1 MSRFLVDEN
10 LSPALA
16 ASLRAAGHDAHHVN
30 EVGLRGT
37 PDQTIMGWA
46 AQERRTV
53 ITADHDF
60 HDHLFATGAS
70 SPSVVRVSQRGP
82 DALAGTLRQSE
93 RLASLLPGLE
103 PYLASGIA
111 VAVDRTRLAVSPL
124 PLSRR
129 LHRLPTG
136 VEQAL
141 TPERKG
147 ADAVLARV
155 RERRI
160 AQPERGRDR

>member
-1 MSRFLVDEN
+1 MSRFLIDEN

-16 ASLRAAGHDAHHVN
+16 ASLSAAGHDARHVN
-30 EVGLRGT
+30 DVGLRGT
-37 PDQTIMGWA
+37 PDATIIGWA
-46 AQERRTV
+46 ARERRTV

-60 HDHLFATGAS
+60 HDHLFATGAA
-70 SPSVVRVSQRGP
+70 SPSVVRISQRGP
-82 DALAGTLRQSE
+82 AALAGTPRQAE

-111 VAVDRTRLAVSPL
+111 VAVDANRLSVSPL

-136 VEQAL
+136 VEKSAA
-141 TPERKG
+141 R

-155 RERRI
+155 RERRLEPPGP
-160 AQPERGRDR
+160 ALER

>member
-1 MSRFLVDEN
+1 MSRFLIDEN

-16 ASLRAAGHDAHHVN
+16 ASLTAAGHDARHVN
-30 EVGLRGT
+30 EVGLQGS
-37 PDQTIMGWA
+37 PDRTIMGWA
-46 AQERRTV
+46 ARERRTV

-60 HDHLFATGAS
+60 HDHLYATGAG

-82 DALAGTLRQSE
+82 AALAGAARQAE

-111 VAVDRTRLAVSPL
+111 VAVDGARLSVSPL

-136 VEQAL
+136 AEKS
-141 TPERKG
+141 RG
-147 ADAVLARV
+147 RADDVMARV
-155 RERRI
+155 RERRL
-160 AQPERGRDR
+160 QPPGQIRER